1 MASIEQELERARLAE
16 EQRKAEIAQ
25 QEHEAELDRLKRSS
39 AEKTKTYVRVSRFEG
54 EQESPEAKKSDDP
67 S

>member
-1 MASIEQELERARLAE
+1 MAE
-16 EQRKAEIAQ
+16 EQRKAEIVQ

-54 EQESPEAKKSDDP
+54 EQESPEAKNADDP